1 MLSIQVSTQTN
12 PVVKL
17 PVFYLCLVQNRGRLA
32 EKRTIPL
39 PPNRVPKKELS
50 SIFSSDDSE
59 GSERASGDHAHI
71 KQEEE
76 LPYSIMRK
84 RWDARLGMWNQ
95 SCLQDTLIIKP
106 DTCWTTKRRPKSR
119 SGLVTTVT
127 KVSLK
132 NTLVNS
138 RSFCCILGWQSQE
151 MAHQVSLRF
160 HQK

>member
-1 MLSIQVSTQTN
+1 MSAN

-71 KQEEE
+71 KQEDES
-76 LPYSIMRK
+76 PYSIMRK
-84 RWDARLGMWNQ
+84 R
-95 SCLQDTLIIKP
+95 
-106 DTCWTTKRRPKSR
+106 
-119 SGLVTTVT
+119 
-127 KVSLK
+127 
-132 NTLVNS
+132 
-138 RSFCCILGWQSQE
+138 
-151 MAHQVSLRF
+151 
-160 HQK
+160 

>member
-1 MLSIQVSTQTN
+1 MYCTHLTPYKNDSELLKVGKQSSQIFYLLLSANFSTN

-84 RWDARLGMWNQ
+84 R
-95 SCLQDTLIIKP
+95 
-106 DTCWTTKRRPKSR
+106 
-119 SGLVTTVT
+119 
-127 KVSLK
+127 
-132 NTLVNS
+132 
-138 RSFCCILGWQSQE
+138 
-151 MAHQVSLRF
+151 
-160 HQK
+160 

>member
-1 MLSIQVSTQTN
+1 MAASPTN

-17 PVFYLCLVQNRGRLA
+17 PVFYLCFVQNRGRLA

-84 RWDARLGMWNQ
+84 RWDARLHTRND
-95 SCLQDTLIIKP
+95 SCLLDTLIINETHAEPRKE
-106 DTCWTTKRRPKSR
+106 DQI
-119 SGLVTTVT
+119 TVG
-127 KVSLK
+127 VG
-132 NTLVNS
+132 NHGN
-138 RSFCCILGWQSQE
+138 QSV
-151 MAHQVSLRF
+151 A
-160 HQK
+160 

>member
-1 MLSIQVSTQTN
+1 M
-12 PVVKL
+12 
-17 PVFYLCLVQNRGRLA
+17 QNRGRLA

-84 RWDARLGMWNQ
+84 RWDATFDTWNR
-95 SCLQDTLIIKP
+95 SCLLQTLIINETHAEPRKK
-106 DTCWTTKRRPKSR
+106 TNSRP
-119 SGLVTTVT
+119 GLVTTVT

-132 NTLVNS
+132 NVLVNS
-138 RSFCCILGWQSQE
+138 RPFCLFSDGNLNK
-151 MAHQVSLRF
+151 MAHQHTSSF
-160 HQK
+160 HQKWFYGYSEVINAHFQTNKEQRF